1 MSPAE
6 VARIA
11 ERCGLSAGM
20 VAYLHPSE
28 QRALAK
34 AFPDEVNAYFAHLAT
49 CRECLRRATRQVTC
63 STCSHFRPDPL
74 NPEAGVGSCAA
85 TEAPRWPEPS
95 RAAPLYPNAPRACPS
110 WHPRSAP

>member
-1 MSPAE
+1 MSPSE
-6 VARIA
+6 VAWLA
-11 ERCGLSAGM
+11 ESTGFSRTVL
-20 VAYLHPSE
+20 AYLHPAE
-28 QRALAK
+28 QRALERSTA
-34 AFPDEVNAYFAHLAT
+34 DEVKAYFAHLAT